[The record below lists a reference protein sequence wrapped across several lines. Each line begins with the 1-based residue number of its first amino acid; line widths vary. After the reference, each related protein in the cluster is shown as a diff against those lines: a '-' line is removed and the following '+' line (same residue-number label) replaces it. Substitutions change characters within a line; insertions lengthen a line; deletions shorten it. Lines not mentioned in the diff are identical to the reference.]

1 MLRDRSNSSQVFS
14 SPLATVCRYART
26 HWTITHLVRIAL
38 ASLMIFLYTVSLWS
52 LLVRPLPVAA
62 AATASQQQ
70 LTLAQHPTPP
80 RRGVRP
86 ADIAA
91 CPKLPQNQTPPVSSN
106 PAAISGLGDMGAFTF
121 FTQRL
126 NDRMQLK
133 VNVANGNLVLE
144 TSQLY
149 IHGTGIDL
157 DIGAVFNGLPSA
169 DSVDMGARW
178 NLTVGTGIFLS
189 VNSQTQA
196 VTLHTSTGALVT
208 YFPDSNSKSGYDE
221 PPNMDATLFHNQ
233 DGSYTLVFQNN
244 GECFGFTANGQETY
258 DEDKNTNLI
267 SFAYAGSDLTTI
279 TDTQGR
285 VTTIA
290 YDSNDRIK
298 KITDPIGRVVKY
310 LYQDGNNNLTDI
322 VDANGKTTH
331 FVYNGHDLT
340 SITDPLSGVTSLSY
354 LSGDLVGSEQDAFL
368 DPATTFDYEPVNAP
382 ECQKYNT
389 LPCTV
394 VTDPNTGTTT
404 YYSSGLL
411 VKYVFDQLQDQ
422 QKNTY
427 TPDSNV
433 TTYTDGALDTST
445 FNFDPSNN
453 TLSSILDGNN
463 AKTSFLYGDSNNPYS
478 MTQSTDPQGN
488 IAFYGYD
495 QSGNRNLLSVQDK
508 TPSGT
513 EATISY
519 SYYADDGSSGNGR
532 GTLKTITDADNNV
545 TTFYYDQYGNLQK
558 EVPQSPL
565 AQQTF
570 IEDGVSRVSSV
581 TDGNGVTISFTYD
594 NLDRIKTITYTQ
606 GTKSATISYG
616 YDDNGNVTSLVD
628 NTGTTSYKYDA
639 DNRLKKKTLPNGV
652 IFTSTYDNVGNLK
665 TLNDGGT
672 DTLGTTTY
680 GYDAA
685 NRMTSLLAPGDTT
698 ATTYGYD
705 AANRRTSITYPN
717 NTGMVIGYDNAGHET
732 SNTGGVLNG
741 TGGFSTIY
749 SSYQYVYKMQ
759 SGSYSN
765 LLQSV
770 TLLDPLTWNST
781 KSYYTRNYSYDS
793 LSRLKQASVLA
804 NNVLVEQWSYGYD
817 AAGNRTSYS
826 VYSTG
831 ESATYTYPSANELTK
846 TVDGGNT
853 TTYQYDGNG
862 NLTSTS
868 PGTTVAYNIKN
879 QTKSNGS
886 NTYTYSGA
894 TQADQ
899 VQENS
904 TTFNYSGLG
913 ISSQKDS
920 SGTTYYIRCSCGLL
934 NSERT
939 PDGKTHYYLFD
950 ALDSVVGLTD
960 SQTGNDDNMYDYDPY
975 GQMIAQQEGETG
987 NPFKYAS
994 GYFDS
999 NTNLYHFGA
1008 RYYDPSLGR
1017 WTQQDPVAGSLGD
1030 LRSADRYAY
1039 ANDDPVNMVD
1049 PSGKAS
1055 LPCGFS
1061 VAFNYFLMGSAFGGF
1076 IGLLAGGSIGG
1087 IAAGVATLGVGSA
1100 IVGGLLLSGGIA
1112 ALGIVTAY
1120 TIASS
1125 FSTAQSDCSS

>member
-1 MLRDRSNSSQVFS
+1 MFRPTADSRPLLT
-14 SPLATVCRYART
+14 SPLTAVYTSVRS
-26 HWTITHLVRIAL
+26 HWIVTHLLRIVL
-38 ASLMIFLYTVSLWS
+38 ASLMITLFTISLWS
-52 LLVRPLPVAA
+52 LMVRPLAA
-62 AATASQQQ
+62 DAASPQPLALAS
-70 LTLAQHPTPP
+70 HPQPP

-86 ADIAA
+86 ASIAA

-133 VNVANGNLVLE
+133 VNVVNGNLVLE
-144 TSQLY
+144 TSQLH
-149 IHGTGIDL
+149 IQGTGIDL

-169 DSVDMGARW
+169 DNVDMGAKW

-196 VTLHTSTGALVT
+196 VTLHTSTGSLVT
-208 YFPDSNSKSGYDE
+208 YFPDSKSQSGYDE
-221 PPNMDATLFHNQ
+221 PPNMDATLLHNQ
-233 DGSYTLVFQNN
+233 DGSYTLVYQHS
-244 GECFGFTANGQETY
+244 GECFGFTTNGQETY
-258 DEDKNTNLI
+258 DEDKNTNVI
-267 SFAYAGSDLTTI
+267 SFAYSGSELTTI
-279 TDTQGR
+279 TDTQNR

-290 YDSNDRIK
+290 YDSNGRIK
-298 KITDPIGRVVKY
+298 QITDPMNRIVTY

-322 VDANGKTTH
+322 VDAAGKTTH

-340 SITDPLSGVTSLSY
+340 SITDPLTNTTALTY
-354 LSGDLVGSEQDAFL
+354 KTGDLVGSEQDAFL

-382 ECQKYNT
+382 ECQAITT

-394 VTDPNTGTTT
+394 VTDPNSGETT
-404 YYSSGLL
+404 YYASGFQ
-411 VKYVFDQLQDQ
+411 VKYVFDQLQHQ
-422 QKNTY
+422 QQHTY
-427 TPDSNV
+427 TPDANV
-433 TTYTDGALDTST
+433 TTYTDGAGDVST
-445 FNFDPSNN
+445 FNFDPTNN
-453 TLSSILDGNN
+453 TLTSLVDGNN

-488 IAFYGYD
+488 TALYGYD
-495 QSGNRNLLSVQDK
+495 QSGNRNLLSAKDT
-508 TPSGT
+508 TPNGT
-513 EATISY
+513 GATLSY

-532 GTLKTITDADNNV
+532 GTLHTITDADNNV
-545 TTFYYDQYGNLQK
+545 TTFYYDAYGNLQK

-570 IEDGVSRVSSV
+570 VEDPVSRVSSV
-581 TDGNGVTISFTYD
+581 TDGNGVTINFTYD
-594 NLDRIKTITYTQ
+594 KLDRITLITYTQ
-606 GTKSATISYG
+606 GTKSASITYG
-616 YDDNGNVTSLVD
+616 YDDNGNLTSLVD

-639 DNRLKKKTLPNGV
+639 DNRLTKKTLPNGV
-652 IFTSTYDNVGNLK
+652 IFTSKYDVNSNLK

-685 NRMTSLLAPGDTT
+685 NRMTSLLAPGDTKAT
-698 ATTYGYD
+698 AYGYD
-705 AANRRTSITYPN
+705 PANRRTSISYPN
-717 NTGMVIGYDNAGHET
+717 NTGMQIGYDPAGHET

-770 TLLDPLTWNST
+770 KMLDPLTWNST
-781 KSYYTRNYSYDS
+781 KSYYTRNYVYDTM
-793 LSRLKQASVLA
+793 SRLTQVSVL
-804 NNVLVEQWSYGYD
+804 NSSQVMVEQWSYGYD
-817 AAGNRTSYS
+817 KAGNRTSS
-826 VYSTG
+826 FVYSTG

-846 TVDGGNT
+846 KVDGGT
-853 TTYQYDGNG
+853 TTSYTYDGNG
-862 NLTSTS
+862 NLTSAS
-868 PGTTVAYNIKN
+868 PGTTLAYNIKN

-886 NTYTYSGA
+886 NSYTYSGA

-913 ISSQKDS
+913 ISSQSSS
-920 SGTTYYIRCSCGLL
+920 SGKTYYIRCSCGLL

-939 PDGKTHYYLFD
+939 PDGKTHYFLFD

-960 SQTGNDDNMYDYDPY
+960 STTGNDDNMYDYDPY
-975 GQMIAQQEGETG
+975 GQMKAQQEGET
-987 NPFKYAS
+987 NNFKYVS
-994 GYFDS
+994 GYFDT

-1030 LRSADRYAY
+1030 LGSADRYAY
-1039 ANDDPVNMVD
+1039 ANDDPVNKVD
-1049 PSGKAS
+1049 PSGK
-1055 LPCGFS
+1055 FS
-1061 VAFNYFLMGSAFGGF
+1061 TTSFLGSCIEGVVGVVITAVIGLAFGIVTIPAGLTAGAFLLVTGAIGCVAGEAVYLVTQAFGG
-1076 IGLLAGGSIGG
+1076 
-1087 IAAGVATLGVGSA
+1087 
-1100 IVGGLLLSGGIA
+1100 
-1112 ALGIVTAY
+1112 
-1120 TIASS
+1120 
-1125 FSTAQSDCSS
+1125 